1 MKNRSAKDRPVIEIR
16 DLWVNYDATVA
27 LKGVDLTVRKGD
39 IFGIIGP
46 NGGGKSTL
54 LKAILGLVQPTRGSI
69 KILGEPPERGRRHI
83 GYVPQFAQFDR
94 EFPISVLDVV
104 KMGRLSKKARV
115 SWYTKADTVIAQ
127 EALRSV
133 GMLDLS
139 EQHIS
144 ELSGGQKQRV
154 FIARALASE
163 PEILLLDEP
172 TASVDQ
178 NIKESIY
185 DLLLRL
191 KKRMSIVLVTHD
203 IGVVSTF
210 VNRVG
215 CLNQTFITHYDNNL
229 TSKMLEASYGCP
241 VDLIAHGV
249 PHRVFEPHECNGHDH
264 GGN

>member
-1 MKNRSAKDRPVIEIR
+1 MKDESVIEIR
-16 DLWVNYDATVA
+16 NLWVNYETTVA

-54 LKAILGLVQPTRGSI
+54 LKAILGLVPPTQGSI
-69 KILGEPPERGRRHI
+69 HILGEPPEQGRRHI

-104 KMGRLSKKARV
+104 VMGFLSRKTRV
-115 SWYTKADTVIAQ
+115 SWYTKEDRIAAQ
-127 EALRSV
+127 DALKFV
-133 GMLDLS
+133 GMLKLAD
-139 EQHIS
+139 QHIS
-144 ELSGGQKQRV
+144 SLSGGQKQRV
-154 FIARALASE
+154 FIARALASK

-185 DLLLRL
+185 DLLSRIQ
-191 KKRMSIVLVTHD
+191 KSMTVVLVTHD
-203 IGVVSTF
+203 IGVVSSL
-210 VNRVG
+210 VNRVA
-215 CLNQTFITHYDNNL
+215 CLNQTLFTHYDNKL
-229 TSKMLEASYGCP
+229 TAQMLEDAYRCP

-249 PHRVFEPHECNGHDH
+249 PHRVFEPHDHKSHDP
-264 GGN
+264 GGG